1 MDDATLL
8 TELVREIALSFERV
22 REATK
27 SSSVAESV
35 REGAPAE
42 STRESVSERAETR
55 PERPEFLPD
64 REPAEPVRCT
74 PDPAEPVRD
83 TSGVVV
89 KPDRGQLSKES
100 GATEEAGVLSREVMG
115 VSLETGRKTGPF
127 GLNLENT
134 CCPSG
139 VSRRGEEAFEPITVK
154 GL

>member
-1 MDDATLL
+1 M
-8 TELVREIALSFERV
+8 
-22 REATK
+22 
-27 SSSVAESV
+27 

-42 STRESVSERAETR
+42 STRESVSERAEMR
-55 PERPEFLPD
+55 PDRPEFLPD
-64 REPAEPVRCT
+64 RESAEHVRRT

-100 GATEEAGVLSREVMG
+100 GATDEAGVLSREVAG
-115 VSLETGRKTGPF
+115 VSLATGRKTGPL
-127 GLNLENT
+127 GWYLEWT

-139 VSRRGEEAFEPITVK
+139 VKRLGEEAVELTTVK